1 MPILD
6 FFAFLLLIIDR
17 VLVPLIFALAF
28 LAFIW
33 GVFQGFILNA
43 TNVEKQ
49 QEARQFVLYG
59 IIGFFLMISIWG
71 ITRIAV
77 TTFGFQNDTRPS
89 LPRFR

>member
-6 FFAFLLLIIDR
+6 FVASLLFIIDR

-33 GVFQGFILNA
+33 GVFQAFILNA
-43 TNVEKQ
+43 EDTEKRK
-49 QEARQFVLYG
+49 EGKKFVLYG
-59 IIGFFLMISIWG
+59 LIGFFLMISVWG

-77 TTFGFQNDTRPS
+77 STFGFQNDTRPA